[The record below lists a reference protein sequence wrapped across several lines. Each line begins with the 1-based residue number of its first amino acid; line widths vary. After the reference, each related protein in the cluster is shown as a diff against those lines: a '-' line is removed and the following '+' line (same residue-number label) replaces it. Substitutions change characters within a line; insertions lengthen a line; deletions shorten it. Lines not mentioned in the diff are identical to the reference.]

1 MTFAEQLKKI
11 RQVRELTQEQLA
23 ECVSVEI
30 RQVRELTQ
38 EQLAERVSV
47 EMISK
52 YESGEMMPSS
62 STLIALSSVLGVDIS
77 YFFREI
83 SVQLKTQPT
92 FRMSTK
98 SEKLEKKEQQQI
110 IAQTQDALERQLEI
124 LEICQ
129 SQGEYVVDTGL
140 RRVVQSY
147 EDIEVLSHDVR
158 AAWNLGLD
166 PIKNLMEVAE
176 SHGFKIILVDGPMK
190 FEAATFME
198 EELGPIISLRR
209 GAPKERQRFSLAHEL
224 GHYFILEESLGYQ
237 SWDAEKMANRFA
249 AALLM
254 PRELLVQDIGPN
266 RKSLNPEELCL
277 LRKKYGASTQA
288 ILARMESLGIIS
300 HDLKKLAME
309 SDGEN
314 HWSSRPGG
322 EAYSDTERPRLLR
335 KLVFRAVTEGVIS
348 EQKGRELLGADGEV
362 LMMSS
367 GETA

>member
-1 MTFAEQLKKI
+1 MTFAERLTKVRK
-11 RQVRELTQEQLA
+11 VRELTQEQLA
-23 ECVSVEI
+23 KLVSVKKM
-30 RQVRELTQ
+30 
-38 EQLAERVSV
+38 S
-47 EMISK
+47 ISK
-52 YESGEMMPSS
+52 YESGERMPSS
-62 STLIALSSVLGVDIS
+62 STLIALSSALGVDIS

-83 SVQLKTQPT
+83 SVQLKMQPT

-129 SQGEYVVDTGL
+129 SQGKYVVDTGL

-147 EDIEVLSHDVR
+147 EDIEVLSLDVR
-158 AAWNLGLD
+158 AAWNLGRD

-176 SHGFKIILVDGPMK
+176 IHGFKIILVDGPTK
-190 FEAATFME
+190 FEAMFTDE
-198 EELGPIISLRR
+198 EYGPIICLRR

-224 GHYFILEESLGYQ
+224 GHYFILEESQKYQ
-237 SWDAEKMANRFA
+237 NWDAEKMANRFA

-254 PRELLVQDIGPN
+254 PRELLVQDVGPN
-266 RKSLNPEELCL
+266 RTSLNPEELCL

-288 ILARMESLGIIS
+288 ILARMASLRIIS
-300 HDLKKLAME
+300 QDLKKLAME
-309 SDGEN
+309 SDEEN

-322 EAYSDTERPRLLR
+322 EAYSDTEMPRLLR
-335 KLVFRAVTEGVIS
+335 KLVFRAVAEGVIS

-362 LMMSS
+362 LMSS
-367 GETA
+367 GEAA

>member
-1 MTFAEQLKKI
+1 MTFAERLKKV
-11 RQVRELTQEQLA
+11 RQFRGLTP
-23 ECVSVEI
+23 
-30 RQVRELTQ
+30 

-47 EMISK
+47 ETMSISK
-52 YESGEMMPSS
+52 YESGERMPSS
-62 STLIALSSVLGVDIS
+62 STLIALSSALGVDIS

-92 FRMSTK
+92 FRMSKK
-98 SEKLEKKEQQQI
+98 SEKLEEKEEQQI
-110 IAQTQDALERQLEI
+110 IAQTEDALERQLEI

-147 EDIEVLSHDVR
+147 EDIEVLSLDVR

-176 SHGFKIILVDGPMK
+176 IHGFKIILVDGPTK

-224 GHYFILEESLGYQ
+224 GHYFILEESPGYQ
-237 SWDAEKMANRFA
+237 DAAEQMANQFA

-254 PRELLVQDIGPN
+254 PRELLVQDVGPN
-266 RKSLNPEELCL
+266 RTNLKCEELCL
-277 LRKKYGASTQA
+277 LREKYGASTQA
-288 ILARMESLGIIS
+288 ILVRMASLGIIS
-300 HDLKKLAME
+300 QDLKKLAME
-309 SDGEN
+309 SDEEN

-335 KLVFRAVTEGVIS
+335 KLVFRAVAEGMIS

-362 LMMSS
+362 LMSS